1 MSRATQAKR
10 QGMARALGTALR
22 VHQARLEISQ
32 EEFAYREGLN
42 RTLASL
48 LERGLRTPTITVF
61 CTIADALEVAPDR
74 LMVDTLT
81 NLRA

>member
-10 QGMARALGTALR
+10 Q
-22 VHQARLEISQ
+22 
-32 EEFAYREGLN
+32 GLN